1 MANVNECGIAAKQSA
16 TCTQKCKT
24 CQREGIPILPLRYAV
39 IPKDK
44 AKGRI
49 LMGAAVTGGGKSI
62 SAPLGAGIKNKALKN
77 HAYSLRIL
85 RQGFLYVFLENTK
98 VWQAYGIKLD
108 GLLSQFPDIYNPPAD
123 AQKEMSFSC
132 YEAGDN
138 VPAAFINVPNIDK
151 TPKVWIAYS
160 SIPWEKAV
168 FDNFAAKESLR
179 KERMTLVDLV
189 AFKAAPTT
197 QNHVFEIDEGLNTLV
212 NWVEEYTPTFDVAY
226 KRQGWML
233 TPAEQKA
240 EPALAAWVKANFKTP
255 IWSTHGFRNRTNSLA
270 PTSQFVKKAKEKH
283 GLPIAAVALHDT
295 AGIIEE
301 LNHSR
306 QKVLLAD
313 LQWQNEKLLVE
324 DPHDSSKKRLY
335 TRAHKKMSADAIK
348 QMREYLVQQAIAT
361 TLAKST
367 PNQGATLDE
376 LTLGKPKAMSEAEYN
391 RKMADGSI
399 PRTSTFTESKIQDSS
414 STENIPQIT
423 RSKTGIVHDNVKET
437 ALEDFEDT
445 LEQFDEQY
453 NAQACATFVKEY
465 EATIKQYQATL
476 KSFDADYIAWLDQTS
491 EKNGVKALSFLC
503 THDTKQTKNP
513 NWLYSVLVS
522 NCVSGGGLTEVS
534 SSWFQKTLQLAP
546 TDPEQ
551 ILLRSMVGNGTS
563 FWKSLGSDN
572 LSKVYDTIKTVQG
585 SEEYEKTVKWLAPK
599 MGPLLAPIVKAVTN
613 ASVSL
618 ASKLTPDKK
627 RVVDT
632 AVATAV
638 ALIEKKFARKLMA
651 EGIRLD
657 DYMAALDSAEM
668 AQARAKLDSPPTT
681 SEGGTRTRQG
691 TRNKVTKHGDTR
703 FNATVWVLENQKLEV
718 EVNLTPETRFTG
730 AGISVAIM
738 DATAQTPIQTLTLAP
753 NRVRQYMGTT
763 FKNSWEFTKSPS
775 SLLAMGALYFQITS
789 VMQNAEAAGKATSD
803 QAVMANAALI
813 GAGVGLLGGGIEVSG
828 LLAHK
833 TFGKEA
839 LGKIL
844 GRVAG
849 VIGGGCAFYDGV
861 LAFSKGIQQSKSK
874 DTEASNL
881 NISGGLLLAF
891 SGVSSIIAVAVGS
904 GALWGP
910 VGIALGL
917 GIAGCYLLYQAGKAE
932 PSDAAKWVARNP
944 FWPQKTRDEP
954 VFIDWPQ
961 EEAALIT
968 VFYGVKAELRFK
980 KDKVVVS
987 SSMGIGGSAKYP
999 GSVSMSFMIANFDS
1013 KTQGWRYR
1021 LFVKLSTGGREVE
1034 VYHWHHP
1041 QAPVFPPS
1049 GLVPASTIPAIQR
1062 KSGKYLVKNG
1072 GLEITHHLE
1081 GEFGILASARLECE
1095 FFQDLKET
1103 SNPSRIELRADAQ
1116 NEVVAS

>member
-62 SAPLGAGIKNKALKN
+62 SAPLGEGIKNKALKN

-313 LQWQNEKLLVE
+313 LQWQNEKLSFE

-335 TRAHKKMSADAIK
+335 TRAHMKMSADAIK

-367 PNQGATLDE
+367 PNQGATLDKVD
-376 LTLGKPKAMSEAEYN
+376 LGKPRSMSEAEYY

-414 STENIPQIT
+414 STKSIPQVT

-465 EATIKQYQATL
+465 EATIKQHQATL
-476 KSFDADYIAWLDQTS
+476 KSFDADYIAWLNQTS
-491 EKNGVKALSFLC
+491 DKDGVKALSFLC
-503 THDTKQTKNP
+503 THDTKKTKDP
-513 NWLYSVLVS
+513 NWLYSVLVA
-522 NCVSGGGLTEVS
+522 NCVGGGGLTEVS

-546 TDPEQ
+546 SDPEQ
-551 ILLRSMVGNGTS
+551 ILLRSLVGNGTT
-563 FWKSLGSDN
+563 FVASLGQDN
-572 LSKVYDTIKTVQG
+572 LSKVYDTVKTLQG
-585 SEEYEKTVKWLAPK
+585 SEEYEKSAKFIAAR

-613 ASVSL
+613 TTVSL
-618 ASKLTPDKK
+618 AGKLTSDKK
-627 RVVDT
+627 RTVDA

-638 ALIEKKFARKLMA
+638 ALIEKKFARKLLA

-668 AQARAKLDSPPTT
+668 AQARAKLDSPTT
-681 SEGGTRTRQG
+681 TEGGTRSRQRS
-691 TRNKVTKHGDTR
+691 RNKVTRHGDTR
-703 FNATVWVLENQKLEV
+703 FNVTVWTLDNQKLAV
-718 EVNLTPETRFTG
+718 DVNLTPEARYTG

-738 DATAQTPIQTLTLAP
+738 DATNQTPIQTLTLAP
-753 NRVRQYMGTT
+753 NRVRQYMGTSL
-763 FKNSWEFTKSPS
+763 KNSWEFTKSPS
-775 SLLAMGALYFQITS
+775 SLLAVGALYFQITS
-789 VMQNAEAAGKATSD
+789 LMQNAEAAGKATSD
-803 QAVMANAALI
+803 QAVMANAALF
-813 GAGVGLLGGGIEVSG
+813 GAGMSLVGGGVEISG
-828 LLAHK
+828 LIA
-833 TFGKEA
+833 GKA
-839 LGKIL
+839 MGNVGIGLKLGK
-844 GRVAG
+844 VAG
-849 VIGGGCAFYDGV
+849 FIGGGCAIYDGIITI
-861 LAFSKGIQQSKSK
+861 SKGIQQFNQK
-874 DTEASNL
+874 DKEAGTY
-881 NISGGLLLAF
+881 NIIGGVTLFASGIT
-891 SGVSSIIAVAVGS
+891 SIIAVAVGS
-904 GALWGP
+904 GAIFGP
-910 VGIALGL
+910 VGIALAL
-917 GIAGCYLLYQAGKAE
+917 GIAGCYLLYKAGKAE

-961 EEAALIT
+961 EEAALVAI
-968 VFYGVKAELRFK
+968 FYGVKAELRFN
-980 KDKVVVS
+980 KDEVAIS
-987 SSMGIGGSAKYP
+987 STMGIGSVAEFP
-999 GSVSMSFMIANFDS
+999 ASVSMSFMIANFDS

-1021 LFVKLSTGGREVE
+1021 LFVKLSSGGREVE

-1049 GLVPASTIPAIQR
+1049 GLVSASTIPAIHR
-1062 KSGKYLVKNG
+1062 KSGKYQIKNG
-1072 GLEITHHLE
+1072 GLVITHHLE
-1081 GEFGILASARLECE
+1081 GEFRTLASARLECE
-1095 FFQDLKET
+1095 FFQDLSDT

-1116 NEVVAS
+1116 DEVVAS